1 MGSMISWHCEDCGAE
16 ESFFT
21 GGGMMFYNEPAV
33 VEASKSGDFG
43 NAMKALLGNG
53 VPEGWTVFRENAFYL
68 CPNCGGV
75 ISGGTLKID
84 DGGSGWLVYHTE
96 PDACESCGE
105 ELVFW
110 DDKVPLSDSELIK
123 RCEEYSENGC
133 PKCNGKH
140 VSLSMGNW
148 D

>member
-1 MGSMISWHCEDCGAE
+1 MGSMINLHCEDCGAK
-16 ESFFT
+16 ESFFA

-96 PDACESCGE
+96 PDACESCGGE
-105 ELVFW
+105 PVFW
-110 DDKVPLSDSELIK
+110 DDKVPMSERELIA
-123 RCEEYSENGC
+123 RCKERSEKGC
-133 PKCNGKH
+133 SKCGGRH

>member
-1 MGSMISWHCEDCGAE
+1 MGSMINLHCEDCGAK
-16 ESFFT
+16 ESFFA

-84 DGGSGWLVYHTE
+84 DGGSGWLVYHAE
-96 PDACESCGE
+96 PDACESCGGE
-105 ELVFW
+105 PVFW
-110 DDKVPLSDSELIK
+110 DDKVPMSERELIA
-123 RCEEYSENGC
+123 RCEERSEKGC
-133 PKCNGKH
+133 SKCGGRH